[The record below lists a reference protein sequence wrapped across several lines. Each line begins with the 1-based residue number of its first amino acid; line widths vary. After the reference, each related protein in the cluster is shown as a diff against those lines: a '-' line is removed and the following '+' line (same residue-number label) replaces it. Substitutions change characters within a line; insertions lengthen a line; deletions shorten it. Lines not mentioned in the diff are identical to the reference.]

1 VQDRQTTML
10 PLARIE
16 EIQQELLA
24 DDIDIDY
31 VRCAASP
38 SFLLALHELVT
49 RLLW

>member
-1 VQDRQTTML
+1 ML

-31 VRCAASP
+31 VR
-38 SFLLALHELVT
+38 ALH
-49 RLLW
+49 LLPFFLPCMNS

>member
-1 VQDRQTTML
+1 MSIS
-10 PLARIE
+10 LARIE

-38 SFLLALHELVT
+38 FRLAALTTALCIYHG
-49 RLLW
+49 RKQ